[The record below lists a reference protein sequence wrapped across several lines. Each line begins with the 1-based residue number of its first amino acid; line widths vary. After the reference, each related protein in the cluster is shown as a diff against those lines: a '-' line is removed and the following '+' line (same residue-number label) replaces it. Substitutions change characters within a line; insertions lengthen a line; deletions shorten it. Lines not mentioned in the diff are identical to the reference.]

1 VISALPACVLFKRST
16 LSMSSPAFR
25 VIAQIY
31 DPFFTVVDYIP
42 GATDNFARLTSW
54 LAGDP

>member
-1 VISALPACVLFKRST
+1 
-16 LSMSSPAFR
+16 MSSPAFR